1 MLALTTLGWGTVP
14 LIARTVDLP
23 APAIVAARFWFGA
36 LSLTAYL
43 AWERRRAKPSG
54 PPVWS
59 VSRGRAFAVCA
70 ILTVHWICEIAAY
83 EHAPIGTALF
93 IIFLAPIGVAALAP
107 TVLGESIDRRTVA
120 ALALA
125 VVGFAFMSGNALEA
139 SGADGLVLS
148 LLAMVTF
155 VALILVNKPLADTY
169 GGIRAAQMQLTG
181 ASVLIVPVLLFQDI
195 PSPEAN
201 WSWLLVLG
209 VVHTGIAIAI
219 YLSALSVVGATTT
232 GVLGY
237 LEPASAVLWAWLV
250 LHEDP
255 APVTLIGGA
264 AILAAGL
271 LVVRNLRPEL
281 EAAGVTG

>member
-1 MLALTTLGWGTVP
+1 MP
-14 LIARTVDLP
+14 LIARTVDMP
-23 APAIVAARFWFGA
+23 AAAIVAARFWFGTLA
-36 LSLTAYL
+36 LTGVLL
-43 AWERRRAKPSG
+43 WERRRNKPSG

-59 VSRGRAFAVCA
+59 VSRGRCVAVCL
-70 ILTVHWICEIAAY
+70 ILVVHWICEIAAY

-93 IIFLAPIGVAALAP
+93 IIFLAPVGIAALAP
-107 TVLGESIDRRTVA
+107 RVLGESIDGRTIA
-120 ALALA
+120 ALGLA
-125 VVGFAFMSGNALEA
+125 VLGFAFMSSNALEA
-139 SGADGLVLS
+139 SGGDGLALS
-148 LLAMVTF
+148 LGAFVTF

-169 GGIRAAQMQLTG
+169 GGIRAAQMQLSG
-181 ASVLIVPVLLFQDI
+181 ASVLIVPVLLFQHI
-195 PSPEAN
+195 PSPEWN
-201 WSWLLVLG
+201 WLWLVVLG

-255 APVTLIGGA
+255 AAVTLIGGA

-271 LVVRNLRPEL
+271 LVVRNVRSDL